1 MPFYW
6 CCINYETDPS
16 HINEYIF
23 VDDYFNYVMI
33 SIITESLNMVIY
45 GYRMG
50 DDCYLF
56 SCFLNMI
63 ISFAS
68 ILAVCALAAET
79 RNSVMLFVSYCGHS
93 A

>member
-6 CCINYETDPS
+6 YCINYETDPS

-45 GYRMG
+45 EYRMG
-50 DDCYLF
+50 DDCCSF
-56 SCFLNMI
+56 SC
-63 ISFAS
+63 
-68 ILAVCALAAET
+68 C
-79 RNSVMLFVSYCGHS
+79 
-93 A
+93 